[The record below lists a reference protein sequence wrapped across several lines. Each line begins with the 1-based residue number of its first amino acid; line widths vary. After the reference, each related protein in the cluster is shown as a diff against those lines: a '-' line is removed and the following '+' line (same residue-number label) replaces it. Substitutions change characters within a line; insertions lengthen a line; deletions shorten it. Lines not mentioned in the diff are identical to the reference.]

1 MDRLLGLLPAAEL
14 ISPVP
19 VAIAVLAAILL
30 LGRFWRRG
38 LPLPPGPKAYPI
50 IGNLLDMPRSSPGPK
65 FEKMGKELDT
75 DMLYLTVGGKNIL
88 VLNSYEAAWELLEK
102 RSSIYSSRP
111 RFPMLIELIGWNRD
125 FIFMPYGDAWRT
137 RRRLF
142 HQEFPNTGARPSHD
156 LHQTAVNRLLIKN
169 LLRDPE
175 NFNRHLKFLTG
186 SLIVRVTYGYEAK
199 HHNDPVLEL
208 GEYVMSVLT
217 HVVSPGTFLV
227 DTIPWLKYVP
237 DWMPGAGF
245 KKQAAKWSKLYEKFN
260 TEPFRLTKADMANGV
275 AGPSFVGN
283 ALQKASEDPQS
294 CWYTEEEVMNTAAS
308 MQEAGQ
314 DTTHAALLSFVLAM
328 VLHPEC
334 QVKAREE
341 IDCVVG
347 SERLPDFGDRP
358 LLLYV
363 EAIMQEVLRWQPVG
377 ATGVPHYTH
386 VEDRYRG
393 YYIPKDTTVLPNVW
407 AIFHDERMYPDPYK
421 FNPERWL
428 KEGKINPEVR
438 DVTSGF
444 GFGRRICP
452 GKQLAMSTIYL
463 TITTML
469 AVFDIS
475 KAVDENGQVIEPG
488 VKFTSNNL
496 NNRPEPFKCSI
507 RPRSTI
513 HEKLAREAVEDIL

>member
-1 MDRLLGLLPAAEL
+1 MDRLLGLLPAVEL
-14 ISPVP
+14 ISPVS
-19 VAIAVLAAILL
+19 VATAVLAAILL

-75 DMLYLTVGGKNIL
+75 DMLYLSVGGKNIL

-111 RFPMLIELIGWNRD
+111 RFPMLIELSVS
-125 FIFMPYGDAWRT
+125 T
-137 RRRLF
+137 
-142 HQEFPNTGARPSHD
+142 
-156 LHQTAVNRLLIKN
+156 LLPP
-169 LLRDPE
+169 LPE
-175 NFNRHLKFLTG
+175 IDVLMHVHLSLTG

-245 KKQAAKWSKLYEKFN
+245 KKQAAEWSKLYEKFN
-260 TEPFRLTKADMANGV
+260 TEPFRLTKADRANGV
-275 AGPSFVGN
+275 AGPSFVSN

-294 CWYTEEEVMNTAAS
+294 CWYTEQDVMNTAAS

-341 IDCVVG
+341 IDRVVG
-347 SERLPDFGDRP
+347 SERLPDFGDRSS
-358 LLLYV
+358 LLYV
-363 EAIMQEVLRWQPVG
+363 EAIMQEVLRHVG
-377 ATGVPHYTH
+377 YQIS
-386 VEDRYRG
+386 RG
-393 YYIPKDTTVLPNVW
+393 EILFVTT
-407 AIFHDERMYPDPYK
+407 
-421 FNPERWL
+421 
-428 KEGKINPEVR
+428 
-438 DVTSGF
+438 
-444 GFGRRICP
+444 
-452 GKQLAMSTIYL
+452 
-463 TITTML
+463 
-469 AVFDIS
+469 
-475 KAVDENGQVIEPG
+475 
-488 VKFTSNNL
+488 
-496 NNRPEPFKCSI
+496 PFF
-507 RPRSTI
+507 
-513 HEKLAREAVEDIL
+513 